1 MCSTSEASR
10 NAAGK
15 ASARLAPS
23 TSKQKL
29 VFGSLLLSFVWLFE
43 IAHARHVA
51 LTSKQE
57 LAEKHNCLQ
66 LECENF
72 ESQLRLAE
80 RDASSSAKHRDEIAQ
95 EHWQHEKGASE
106 LLEKSQQQERAA
118 EEFQRRFEEVETAL
132 EAAILAKERMEARAA
147 AAEGDLKVGQV
158 WVAGFTQSAP
168 SQVPQCA
175 NVFFSTQVYGV
186 PMFSLQPSGYWVW
199 AAGAPGGFT
208 APAPVVRRCRL

>member
-1 MCSTSEASR
+1 MNLAGHSR
-10 NAAGK
+10 LRFLTAK
-15 ASARLAPS
+15 
-23 TSKQKL
+23 
-29 VFGSLLLSFVWLFE
+29 GS
-43 IAHARHVA
+43 RH

-132 EAAILAKERMEARAA
+132 EAAILAKERMEVRAA

-158 WVAGFTQSAP
+158 WVAVRSGCFQKSEFASCNCPATVATSFARHAYEAVPQDGQRNQSAGTP
-168 SQVPQCA
+168 PPEA
-175 NVFFSTQVYGV
+175 W
-186 PMFSLQPSGYWVW
+186 LEE
-199 AAGAPGGFT
+199 AAGECL
-208 APAPVVRRCRL
+208 REL